1 MAFPFKTTRA
11 HAPQRFVG
19 LSGSP
24 LAAGLVYAAGGDF
37 RFNQASGGN
46 GGLVV
51 GGQVVTTPRG
61 PALKINGT
69 SEYVKLGTS
78 VGGVD
83 LFADS
88 TRQWSVVA
96 LVRQAAASSTGAI
109 VAKTSQSPTLRAFH
123 LYFETGVFYCHTRGS
138 QTNLGGSA
146 SNTNFQQIT
155 QTWDGAVSKSFRD
168 TAAEV
173 SVSVGTAANETSE
186 PIVFGARNSGAALLL
201 AGEIAYVLIYNRA
214 ISQAEHIA
222 IFKNPGLVFA
232 PHPQRLWVPSG
243 TAVYEAALSGN
254 AATSAQG
261 IVTPSISLAIAG
273 NGATASA
280 GTVSVGTT
288 FEAALS
294 GNAAT
299 AAAGNV
305 SPSLSLALSGN
316 GATASA
322 GAVAAGLSS
331 AVSGN
336 AASASAGSVTPAIAL
351 SLSGNSATS
360 SAGTVEVA
368 GVFGA
373 VLTGNAAAS
382 AVGSLTPSVSV
393 AVAGASATAS
403 QGSVGKEIGKSIAGN
418 SASSAAGSVS
428 PSLSIAISGNSATAS
443 AGAVVPSGPI
453 VVGLTGNGA
462 VASVGILSVF
472 GAIPFLPQTG
482 IDTIV
487 ESYTKDLVYQAVTR
501 PLVFIARHHR

>member
-11 HAPQRFVG
+11 HAPQQFVG

-37 RFNQASGGN
+37 RFNQADGDSGG
-46 GGLVV
+46 LLV
-51 GGQVVTTPRG
+51 GGIVVTTPRG
-61 PALKINGT
+61 PALKLNG
-69 SEYVKLGTS
+69 SEYVKLG
-78 VGGVD
+78 VDVAGVD

-88 TRQWSVVA
+88 SHAWSIVA
-96 LVRQAAASSTGAI
+96 LVRQNAAGSTGVI
-109 VAKTSQSPTLRAFH
+109 VAKTSGASGATTH
-123 LYFETGVFYCHTRGS
+123 LNMYIE
-138 QTNLGGSA
+138 GGSV
-146 SNTNFQQIT
+146 STNIRGGYTSGGGSLSTNPNQIT
-155 QTWDGAVSKSFRD
+155 LTWDGTTANLYRD
-168 TAAEV
+168 ETITTTRT
-173 SVSVGTAANETSE
+173 VGTASAETAE
-186 PIVFGARNSGAALLL
+186 TICFGARNDGASLFLT
-201 AGEIAYVLIYNRA
+201 GELGYVLIYNRA
-214 ISQAEHIA
+214 ISRAEHLALI
-222 IFKNPGLVFA
+222 KSPGAVFA
-232 PHPQRLWVPSG
+232 MPANRFWLPSG
-243 TAVYEAALSGN
+243 ATVFEAALSGN

-261 IVTPSISLAIAG
+261 SVTPSISLAIAG

-294 GNAAT
+294 GSSAT
-299 AAAGNV
+299 AAAGDV
-305 SPSLSLALSGN
+305 TPSLSLELSGN
-316 GATASA
+316 AATASA

-336 AASASAGSVTPAIAL
+336 AASASAGSVTPSMSLAIA
-351 SLSGNSATS
+351 GNEATS

-373 VLTGNAAAS
+373 VLTGNAATS

-403 QGSVGKEIGKSIAGN
+403 QGSVGAEIGKSISGN

-428 PSLSIAISGNSATAS
+428 PSMSIAISGNSATAS
-443 AGAVVPSGPI
+443 AGSVVPSGPI

-462 VASVGILSVF
+462 VASAGILSVF
-472 GAIPFLPQTG
+472 GATPFLPQTG

>member
-11 HAPQRFVG
+11 HAPQQFVG

-37 RFNQASGGN
+37 RFNQADGDSGGLLV
-46 GGLVV
+46 GGL
-51 GGQVVTTPRG
+51 VVTTPRG
-61 PALKINGT
+61 PVLKLNGT
-69 SEYVKLGTS
+69 SDYIMLGTS
-78 VGGVD
+78 IGGVD

-88 TRQWSVVA
+88 DRRWSIVVN
-96 LVRQAAASSTGAI
+96 VRQMAAGTSGVL
-109 VAKTSQSPTLRAFH
+109 VAKTAGAAGPTLN
-123 LYFETGVFYCHTRGS
+123 LYLESGAVTTNIRGS
-138 QTNLGGSA
+138 YHATGSTLGL
-146 SNTNFQQIT
+146 QPVQIT
-155 QTWDGAVSKSFRD
+155 LTWDGTTAYLHRD
-168 TAAEV
+168 VNITGTRT
-173 SVSVGTAANETSE
+173 VGTAAIESAEEIT
-186 PIVFGARNSGAALLL
+186 FGARNSGTSTFLN
-201 AGEIAYVLIYNRA
+201 GELGYVLIYNRA
-214 ISQAEHIA
+214 ISRAEHLALI
-222 IFKNPGLVFA
+222 KSPGAVFA
-232 PHPQRLWVPSG
+232 MPANRFWLPSG
-243 TAVYEAALSGN
+243 ATVFEAALSGN

-261 IVTPSISLAIAG
+261 SVTPSISLAIAG

-280 GTVSVGTT
+280 GTVSVGST

-294 GNAAT
+294 GNSAT
-299 AAAGNV
+299 AAAGDV
-305 SPSLSLALSGN
+305 TPSLSLELSGN

-336 AASASAGSVTPAIAL
+336 AASASAGIVTPAIAL
-351 SLSGNSATS
+351 SLSGNEATS

-373 VLTGNAAAS
+373 VLTGNAATS

-403 QGSVGKEIGKSIAGN
+403 QGSVGAEIGKSIAGN

-462 VASVGILSVF
+462 VASAGILSVF
-472 GAIPFLPQTG
+472 GATPFLPQTG